1 MYSSCRQHGN
11 RGRGSQTDLSRG
23 VYNLAVVLQT
33 AEADRLVRRRLD
45 SREVGV
51 LVRRRGKVLLGQRRF
66 T

>member
-1 MYSSCRQHGN
+1 MD
-11 RGRGSQTDLSRG
+11 QTDLSRG
-23 VYNLAVVLQT
+23 VNNLTVVLQT
-33 AEADRLVRRRLD
+33 AESDRLVRRRLD